1 MTKKILSLFIIM
13 TAMGF
18 MACQRQG
25 STNGKFQSAGTI
37 VSSQFNFRVDTVT
50 NKGYAELI
58 IYEEDVRTINAKYT
72 FNFPADKISEEDK
85 GNDEIHKIS
94 ARANEDPS
102 ILAHIT
108 IIDTPEYRNTDSTR
122 ETWIITKSE
131 VTLFKAD
138 PTIALEPDVSIG
150 TPTIA
155 NSENVSD
162 ALKMLGKHEGKHT
175 TFESSEPRL
184 RSSERSFEEAPY
196 QRRFA
201 PRRPLK

>member
-1 MTKKILSLFIIM
+1 
-13 TAMGF
+13 MGF

-25 STNGKFQSAGTI
+25 STNGKFQSAGAI

-72 FNFPADKISEEDK
+72 FNFPANKISEENK
-85 GNDEIHKIS
+85 GNDEVHKIS
-94 ARANEDPS
+94 ARANEDSS

-138 PTIALEPDVSIG
+138 PTIALEPDISIG
-150 TPTIA
+150 EPTIVFL
-155 NSENVSD
+155 NTPD
-162 ALKMLGKHEGKHT
+162 AAMKELGKHEGQYM
-175 TFESSEPRL
+175 TFESSEPKL
-184 RSSERSFEEAPY
+184 RSSERSLEEGQY
-196 QRRFA
+196 QRRFD